1 MESKVKKIYKKASKD
16 LYKQFDDYLKDVG
29 GIIKDLETNIKA
41 MEAIGQDAT
50 RQKELLFLRK
60 KELTLQSTRYSQM
73 VERLTRQ
80 LAETNQISLA
90 YINNQLPSI
99 YTINYNQK
107 PDGRG
112 FRFDIVDESTIKRRI
127 VEGDIQLPKKRINI
141 SKDVRW
147 NTKYINS
154 QVLQGILQG
163 DDMQKIAKRIF
174 PEIMAKSPK
183 EGLSEKE
190 MEGLIKR
197 NKQSAIRNAR
207 TLVTGAENQGR
218 LDRYGDLESKG
229 LILNKVWIATP
240 DERVREWH
248 LSMDG
253 QEVGI
258 HEMFVDGLGN
268 ELSCPGD
275 PNAEPETVWNCRCSM
290 NSKIIGFRKG
300 DRIIYV

>member
-90 YINNQLPSI
+90 YINNQLPGI

-127 VEGDIQLPKKRINI
+127 VEGDIQLPKKKI
-141 SKDVRW
+141 SIPKDMRW
-147 NTKYINS
+147 NTKQLNS
-154 QVLQGILQG
+154 SVLQGLMAG
-163 DDMQKIAKRIF
+163 ESMDKIARRIL
-174 PEIMAKSPK
+174 PITN
-183 EGLSEKE
+183 
-190 MEGLIKR
+190 R
-197 NKQSAIRNAR
+197 NQASSIRNAR
-207 TLVTGAENQGR
+207 TMVTGAENQGR

-258 HEMFVDGLGN
+258 HDMFVDGLGN
-268 ELSCPGD
+268 ELECPGD

-290 NSKIIGFRKG
+290 NSKIIGFRRG